1 MAMVRNVDVTLG
13 QTLKHSVHN
22 YVILCNAI
30 LCKVFNFLLNNVR
43 EVGRLVISRFA
54 LCKKYYNATSIN
66 N

>member
-1 MAMVRNVDVTLG
+1 MAMVRNFGVTLG
-13 QTLKHSVHN
+13 QTLKHSVQN

-43 EVGRLVISRFA
+43 EVGRLVICRFA

-66 N
+66 S